1 MLFNSLEFLVF
12 LAVVYALYRVL
23 PFRSQNIMLLA
34 ASYLF
39 YGWWDWRFLFL
50 MIATTSIDFWS
61 GLVIDRGRL
70 TVREKAIPSVFL
82 GLSAIFCVGMDVDAI
97 WVIITDGASADP
109 VISPFFSTV
118 VWAVPLALLL
128 LELFYQFLKRQPD
141 ELRRKFAVTSSIVFQ
156 LSVLGFFK
164 YFNFFT
170 DSFEE
175 AFSSI
180 GITMNWVTLE
190 VILPVGISFY
200 TFQSMSYA
208 IDIYRR
214 EMKPTSRYF
223 DFAFF
228 VSFFPQLVAGPIE
241 RARTLLPQIANPRTI
256 SSDQIQRGLFLIMFG
271 LFKKIAIADG
281 VAGTVGTIF
290 GRRGT
295 ITFAETLQKVSL
307 RHSA

>member
-23 PFRSQNIMLLA
+23 SFRSQNIMLLA

-50 MIATTSIDFWS
+50 MILTTSVDFWS

-141 ELRRKFAVTSSIVFQ
+141 ELRR
-156 LSVLGFFK
+156 
-164 YFNFFT
+164 
-170 DSFEE
+170 
-175 AFSSI
+175 
-180 GITMNWVTLE
+180 
-190 VILPVGISFY
+190 
-200 TFQSMSYA
+200 
-208 IDIYRR
+208 
-214 EMKPTSRYF
+214 
-223 DFAFF
+223 
-228 VSFFPQLVAGPIE
+228 
-241 RARTLLPQIANPRTI
+241 
-256 SSDQIQRGLFLIMFG
+256 
-271 LFKKIAIADG
+271 
-281 VAGTVGTIF
+281 
-290 GRRGT
+290 
-295 ITFAETLQKVSL
+295 
-307 RHSA
+307 